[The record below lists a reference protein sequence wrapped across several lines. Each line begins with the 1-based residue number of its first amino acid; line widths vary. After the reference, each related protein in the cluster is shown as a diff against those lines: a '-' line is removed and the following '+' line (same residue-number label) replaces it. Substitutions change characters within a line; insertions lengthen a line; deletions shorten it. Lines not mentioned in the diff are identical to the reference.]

1 MQGNRMKEITLY
13 RHERMLFALLRASLH
28 ERKTEITFFLDSTDE
43 EWKQCHR
50 LAVSQGV
57 MALAW
62 DGVMR
67 LPAELQPP
75 LSVKL
80 AWAAAVE
87 RYEKKY
93 LHYCRTADELSRFY
107 AQHGISAMQLS
118 LIHISEPTRP

>member
-1 MQGNRMKEITLY
+1 MKEITLY

-28 ERKTEITFFLDSTDE
+28 ERKTEITLFLDSTDE

-75 LSVKL
+75 PFRKAGMGSRCR
-80 AWAAAVE
+80 
-87 RYEKKY
+87 RYEKNIF
-93 LHYCRTADELSRFY
+93 TIAGQSMN
-107 AQHGISAMQLS
+107 S
-118 LIHISEPTRP
+118 PTSMPNMV

>member
-28 ERKTEITFFLDSTDE
+28 ERKTEITLFLDSTDE

-62 DGVMR
+62 DGVNETTGGTATAPFRKAGMGSR
-67 LPAELQPP
+67 CRKVREKISSLLQDG
-75 LSVKL
+75 
-80 AWAAAVE
+80 
-87 RYEKKY
+87 R
-93 LHYCRTADELSRFY
+93 
-107 AQHGISAMQLS
+107 
-118 LIHISEPTRP
+118 